1 MRPGPRVWVSG
12 TSQCQRA
19 IPDHTSGPG
28 EAHRKFTG
36 TRFIMCNVAKNA
48 PRHRPPPASCTV
60 GASVLHTQRIAASN
74 SPTPTARRRNSSNLG
89 WRPSPRMPLCVRTAG
104 RCSLQRGRRAIFAAQ
119 EDVQAI
125 QVDQSWRAA
134 ASSTPVEWSV
144 EERGRRAVVAAQEV
158 TAAWDCPR
166 GRSQTVRGSVV
177 VVG

>member
-1 MRPGPRVWVSG
+1 MRPGPRVWGSG

-36 TRFIMCNVAKNA
+36 TITKFIMCNVAKNA
-48 PRHRPPPASCTV
+48 PGHRPPPASCTV
-60 GASVLHTQRIAASN
+60 GASVLHMQRVAASN

-119 EDVQAI
+119 E
-125 QVDQSWRAA
+125 
-134 ASSTPVEWSV
+134 
-144 EERGRRAVVAAQEV
+144 V

-166 GRSQTVRGSVV
+166 GRSQTVSPCAERSSNAPMAGRASLSLCISLSLLTLLRP
-177 VVG
+177 